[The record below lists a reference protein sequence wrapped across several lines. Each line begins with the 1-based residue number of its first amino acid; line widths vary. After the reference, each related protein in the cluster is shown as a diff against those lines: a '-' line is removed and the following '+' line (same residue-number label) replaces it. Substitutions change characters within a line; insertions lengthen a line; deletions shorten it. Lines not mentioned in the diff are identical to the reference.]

1 MPGQVTL
8 ADVARAAGVSLAT
21 ASRALNGSPGR
32 TVRAELA
39 AKVTVA
45 AANLGYSVNAHAQAM
60 ARGATTTVGLV
71 VHDIAD
77 PYAASIASGVMAA
90 AAERDLI
97 VSISSTASDPELEL
111 RHMRALLQQRARAV
125 ILAGSRFTDA
135 EATTATHDIAAAIA
149 AAGGRVAAIGQDLL
163 GVRTVSIDNSGGA
176 RRLASTLCSLGYQR
190 FAVLAGP
197 EQLATCEER
206 LAGFR
211 EGLAES
217 GAELAPENIL
227 AAQFTRDGG
236 YVAMRELL
244 DQGLSADC
252 IFAVNDIMAV
262 GAMAALR
269 EQGYRVGRDVA
280 LAGFDGIPTLRDI
293 EPALTTVRLPLVE
306 IGRAALNLALADS
319 DSEDAVAA
327 VVRGDV
333 AVRDSTPAVTPAVDS
348 PPTPAAVTCDVLTA
362 DLHRALPHL

>member
-1 MPGQVTL
+1 MASQVTL

-32 TVRAELA
+32 TVGAELA
-39 AKVTVA
+39 ARVAVA
-45 AANLGYSVNAHAQAM
+45 AAQLGYSVNAYAQAM
-60 ARGATTTVGLV
+60 ARGTTTTVGLV

-77 PYAASIASGVMAA
+77 PYAAAIASGVMAGA
-90 AAERDLI
+90 ADRGLI
-97 VSISSTASDPELEL
+97 VSIASTASDPELER
-111 RHMRALLQQRARAV
+111 RHLQALLQQRARAV

-135 EATTATHDIAAAIA
+135 DATSATRDIAAAIE
-149 AAGGRVAAIGQDLL
+149 AAGGRVAAIGQDRL
-163 GVRTVSIDNSGGA
+163 GVRTVSIDNAGGA
-176 RRLASTLCSLGYQR
+176 RRLAGALCSMGYSR

-197 EQLATCEER
+197 EHLATCEER

-227 AAQFTRDGG
+227 GAQFTRDGG

-252 IFAVNDIMAV
+252 VFAVNDVMAV

-293 EPALTTVRLPLVE
+293 EPPLTTVRLPLMR
-306 IGRAALNLALADS
+306 IGRDALELALAD
-319 DSEDAVAA
+319 DGTFGAEVH
-327 VVRGDV
+327 GEV
-333 AVRDSTPAVTPAVDS
+333 AVRASTPGAPSTRQPVPGIAPPLSQSSWPGQDS
-348 PPTPAAVTCDVLTA
+348 DSDNRSTV
-362 DLHRALPHL
+362 